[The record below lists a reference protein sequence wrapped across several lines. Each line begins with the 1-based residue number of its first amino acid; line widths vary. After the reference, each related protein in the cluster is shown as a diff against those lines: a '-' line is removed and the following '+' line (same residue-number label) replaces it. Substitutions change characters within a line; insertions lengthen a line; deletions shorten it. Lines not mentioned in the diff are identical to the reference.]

1 MPISVLLIAAARGAS
16 ASSSAGPAFGR
27 RILAVGGN
35 RTRRRWPAFRSS
47 GHSSPYTFVGVLA
60 ATAGVLSTAGQGASD
75 PSFVGL
81 LIELSAITAVVVGG
95 TPLSGGRSASS
106 AR

>member
-1 MPISVLLIAAARGAS
+1 VYVVS
-16 ASSSAGPAFGR
+16 
-27 RILAVGGN
+27 
-35 RTRRRWPAFRSS
+35 
-47 GHSSPYTFVGVLA
+47 GVLA
-60 ATAGVLSTAGQGASD
+60 AAAGVLSTARQGASD

-95 TPLSGGRSASS
+95 HRCPAAASASS